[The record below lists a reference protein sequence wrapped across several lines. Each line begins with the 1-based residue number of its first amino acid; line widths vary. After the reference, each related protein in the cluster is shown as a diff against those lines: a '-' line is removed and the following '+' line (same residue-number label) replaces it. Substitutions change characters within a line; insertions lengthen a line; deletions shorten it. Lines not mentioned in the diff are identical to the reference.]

1 MKDFT
6 CQLDTNVFSA
16 IRHVNHAV
24 MESIVQLV
32 QKDIVWTQCK
42 NVSFAR
48 RRIAQF
54 ARFWMFVKNANRIT
68 IWILKIE
75 FAWFCKLKIMFKG
88 A

>member
-32 QKDIVWTQCK
+32 QKDIV
-42 NVSFAR
+42 
-48 RRIAQF
+48 
-54 ARFWMFVKNANRIT
+54 
-68 IWILKIE
+68 
-75 FAWFCKLKIMFKG
+75 
-88 A
+88 